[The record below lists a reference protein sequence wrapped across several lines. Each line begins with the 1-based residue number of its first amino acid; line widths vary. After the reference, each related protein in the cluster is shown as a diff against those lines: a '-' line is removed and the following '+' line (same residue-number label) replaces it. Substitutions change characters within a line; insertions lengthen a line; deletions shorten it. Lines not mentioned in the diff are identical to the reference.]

1 MKKIR
6 EQLKTMVALVAFM
19 LITTSC
25 SAPVSSEQGETSSE
39 AVNVESATADIMRLE
54 EYGGDIEIINESG
67 EEIEPTE
74 GMKLQTGYQV
84 KTASSAY
91 AYISLDD
98 SKAIKL
104 DGLSESSIENDGK
117 HLLITLTTGRL
128 FFNVTEPLKA
138 DETMNIQ
145 TSNMITGIRGT
156 SGYVIAEEAEDEYI
170 SSTTILSGL
179 VAVNSKDK
187 NNNLYPEAALEAGK
201 IASYDSEDDYDHIA
215 ISEITEDDIPG
226 FVKVVISEDAEL
238 QKDILEYND
247 FDMDEILEDAQE
259 EWEEEKLEQIN
270 REESDD
276 EDDNDNDDDNDDND
290 NDDSDNDDDSDDN
303 DELDD
308 LNEDDEDEIENSA
321 PPSIQQ
327 ENDDQQSNDDNDDNE
342 IQQSNDDNDDETQQN
357 ENGNESEKVEENI
370 DKREDE
376 EDEEDERDEVEED
389 DE

>member
-6 EQLKTMVALVAFM
+6 EQLKTMAALVAFM

-39 AVNVESATADIMRLE
+39 AVNIESATADIMRLE
-54 EYGGDIEIINESG
+54 EYGGDIEIINEDG
-67 EEIEPTE
+67 EEIAPTK

-156 SGYVIAEEAEDEYI
+156 SGYVIAEEVEDEYI

-179 VAVNSKDK
+179 VAVNSKDE

-201 IASYDSEDDYDHIA
+201 IATYDREDDYDYIT
-215 ISEITEDDIPG
+215 ISEITEEDIPG
-226 FVKVVISEDAEL
+226 FVKVAISEDAEL

-259 EWEEEKLEQIN
+259 EWEEEKLEQI
-270 REESDD
+270 SKDD
-276 EDDNDNDDDNDDND
+276 DDDDDDDTDDNDDDDNDTDNDDND
-290 NDDSDNDDDSDDN
+290 NDDDSDN

-308 LNEDDEDEIENSA
+308 LDENNDDDDDDEIENGA

-327 ENDDQQSNDDNDDNE
+327 ENESQQNDDDSDHDDDQQSENDNE
-342 IQQSNDDNDDETQQN
+342 GERP
-357 ENGNESEKVEENI
+357 EENI
-370 DKREDE
+370 DRNEDEEDDEQEDEQDE
-376 EDEEDERDEVEED
+376 EDEEDD